1 MLKSSLLSSK
11 EIFGALLEIELK
23 RSLRYQN
30 YLALLLLEA
39 RIPNHAGCEP
49 DNGNSWSKLVAL
61 VSSVIRETD
70 LVGAPE
76 RNLLTIV
83 LLNSDNR
90 VAALVAERLNGWVAQ
105 CYGRGNYF
113 SIGGACFPTHAT
125 DLKGLYQS
133 ASCMLAAARDQGVTC
148 YGKL

>member
-1 MLKSSLLSSK
+1 MLKPSLLSSK

-30 YLALLLLEA
+30 YLALLLIEA
-39 RIPNHAGCEP
+39 RMASDSSREP
-49 DNGNSWSKLVAL
+49 ENGNSWSKMVTLVR
-61 VSSVIRETD
+61 SVIRETD
-70 LVGAPE
+70 LIGAPE

-90 VAALVAERLNGWVAQ
+90 VAGLVAERLSSWVSQ
-105 CYGRGNYF
+105 CFGVGSQL

-125 DLKGLYQS
+125 DLRSLYQS
-133 ASCMLAAARDQGVTC
+133 ASGMLAAARDQQDTC
-148 YGKL
+148 YRIL

>member
-30 YLALLLLEA
+30 YLALLLIEA
-39 RIPNHAGCEP
+39 QIPSNASREP
-49 DNGNSWSKLVAL
+49 DNGNSWTKMVAL

-70 LVGAPE
+70 LVGAQE

-90 VAALVAERLNGWVAQ
+90 VAVLVAERLSSWVSQ
-105 CYGRGNYF
+105 CYGTGSRL

-133 ASCMLAAARDQGVTC
+133 ASGMLAAAREERDIS
-148 YGKL
+148 YRIL

>member
-30 YLALLLLEA
+30 YLALLLIEA
-39 RIPNHAGCEP
+39 RMGSTASREP
-49 DNGNSWSKLVAL
+49 ENSNSWSKMLAL
-61 VSSVIRETD
+61 VRSVIRETD
-70 LVGAPE
+70 LIGVPE
-76 RNLLTIV
+76 QNLLTIV

-90 VAALVAERLNGWVAQ
+90 AASLVADRLSSWVSQ
-105 CYGRGNYF
+105 CLGAGGHL

-125 DLKGLYQS
+125 DLSGLYQS
-133 ASCMLAAARDQGVTC
+133 ASGMLAAARDQRDTC
-148 YGKL
+148 YRIL